1 MTEVRSQGSEVAA
14 PIGLPE
20 GGRAQRPEPA
30 VSVVIPV
37 YNEEANLEPLHERL
51 DRVLRGIGCA
61 FEVIFVDDGSRDR
74 SLAILCRLQEK
85 DERVRVIQ
93 LNRTYGQHAAVFAGL
108 DHARG
113 AVIVTLDADLQNP
126 PEEIPR
132 LLDKIAEGH
141 DVVGGWRQDRRDHA
155 VRRAFSWAVNQFTSR
170 LVGVRMRDYG
180 CMLRAYRRE
189 VVEVLRGCGELSSFI
204 PALANTF
211 AGSPTE
217 VPVGHDRRSQGRSKY
232 SPFRLIRLNFDLMT
246 GFSLLPIQFVSLA
259 GIGIS
264 LLGLG
269 FGGFLMLRRV
279 FLGPELE
286 GVFTLFAILFVFV
299 GIQILALGLIGEYI
313 GRIYL
318 QVRRRPRYVIREVI
332 EPAAGRRLAGAG
344 RRRDG
349 TA

>member
-1 MTEVRSQGSEVAA
+1 MTESFPQPEQVGAA
-14 PIGLPE
+14 
-20 GGRAQRPEPA
+20 RPA

-37 YNEEANLEPLHERL
+37 YNEEANLEPLYERL
-51 DRVLRGIGCA
+51 KPALEDLGRPY
-61 FEVIFVDDGSRDR
+61 EVIFVDDGSRDR
-74 SLAILCRLQEK
+74 SLEILCRLQEK
-85 DERVRVIQ
+85 HDAVRVIQ
-93 LNRTYGQHAAVFAGL
+93 FNRNYGQHAAVFGGL

-113 AVIVTLDADLQNP
+113 DVIVTLDADLQNP

-141 DVVGGWRQDRRDHA
+141 DVVGGWRQSRQDHVIRRLLS
-155 VRRAFSWAVNQFTSR
+155 RAVNKVTSNI
-170 LVGVRMRDYG
+170 VGVEMRDYG

-189 VVEVLRGCGELSSFI
+189 VVEVLRGCSEVSSFI

-217 VPVGHDRRSQGRSKY
+217 IPVGHDRRIKGRSKY
-232 SPFRLIRLNFDLMT
+232 NPFRLIRLNFDLMT
-246 GFSLLPIQFVSLA
+246 GFSLLPIQVVSLA

-269 FGGFLMLRRV
+269 FGGFLMLRR
-279 FLGPELE
+279 LLMGPESE

-313 GRIYL
+313 GRIYME
-318 QVRRRPRYVIREVI
+318 VRRRPRYVIRRIYEGG
-332 EPAAGRRLAGAG
+332 EQTGRPAKPLRENGV
-344 RRRDG
+344 
-349 TA
+349 